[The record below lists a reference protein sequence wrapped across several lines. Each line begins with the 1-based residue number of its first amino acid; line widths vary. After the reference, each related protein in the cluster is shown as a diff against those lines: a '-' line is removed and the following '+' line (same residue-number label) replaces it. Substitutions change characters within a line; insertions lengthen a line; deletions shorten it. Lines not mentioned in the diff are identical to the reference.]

1 LHAAPQKGGNKVLKW
16 YIRAQN
22 NLGWLQGVYTNYCD
36 FATVNTNWNPDW
48 VQRMPDGEWRR
59 AWPRTYALKP
69 AKAVEMDAFYVQRIK
84 NKYGVRMSY
93 TDVHTDHPPPWEY
106 CDFDSRIPGGRNL
119 CCDSLRLRAAAAE

>member
-1 LHAAPQKGGNKVLKW
+1 
-16 YIRAQN
+16 
-22 NLGWLQGVYTNYCD
+22 
-36 FATVNTNWNPDW
+36 VNTNWNPDW